1 MGNMIVARGNAM
13 LNGMVRILV
22 LAALAAAMAVAANA
36 QSRAPDFSNFKDRTW
51 VTGEGR
57 VTRVLADD
65 LVPPCHQRFVVADS
79 EGRTVLVVNNI
90 DEWPRL
96 PDVKTGDRVAFRGEF
111 VDNPQG
117 GLVHWTHPD
126 KSRRRIGG
134 WVKKVADAPLS
145 ARESASHLPVERKE
159 YVAGGGLI
167 AERVAAPVNEAWPET
182 GFWLSTNSNARH
194 NRHCENYRKTRGY
207 PCGENDGRPCGKCG
221 G

>member
-22 LAALAAAMAVAANA
+22 IAALAAAMAVAANA

-117 GLVHWTHPD
+117 GLSIGLTPTSRGAELAD
-126 KSRRRIGG
+126 GSRRWRMRLCPRGKAQ
-134 WVKKVADAPLS
+134 VVF
-145 ARESASHLPVERKE
+145 R
-159 YVAGGGLI
+159 
-167 AERVAAPVNEAWPET
+167 
-182 GFWLSTNSNARH
+182 SNARSMLQ
-194 NRHCENYRKTRGY
+194 E
-207 PCGENDGRPCGKCG
+207 EV
-221 G
+221 